1 MTSIPAEVQICFKE
15 FMKLSPE
22 HDDILIAFTLFSIEK
37 HKNAF
42 SYMIPNLNTN
52 LYSIVNIILL
62 TPKIEQYLNRCLV
75 AENYKQIL
83 PPTVSSSYYP
93 LSIFFNNI
101 SWSNSPWLDEV
112 SDNVFSM

>member
-52 LYSIVNIILL
+52 IY
-62 TPKIEQYLNRCLV
+62 
-75 AENYKQIL
+75 
-83 PPTVSSSYYP
+83 
-93 LSIFFNNI
+93 
-101 SWSNSPWLDEV
+101 
-112 SDNVFSM
+112 

>member
-42 SYMIPNLNTN
+42 TYMVSSFSFN
-52 LYSIVNIILL
+52 LYLVVNIMLL
-62 TPKIEQYLNRCLV
+62 TPKIEKYLNRCLI
-75 AENYKQIL
+75 AENHK
-83 PPTVSSSYYP
+83 
-93 LSIFFNNI
+93 
-101 SWSNSPWLDEV
+101 
-112 SDNVFSM
+112 